1 MVSHS
6 RMGAGWTAPP
16 APPATPALP
25 APTLH
30 ARLAPRAQPGLPAA
44 AGRCLLPVAALLALA
59 LAGCASSAPHEG
71 TRSTRASATTAAAP
85 TAEGQA
91 RAALQQA
98 TTQVIATERAFAS
111 TMSQRN
117 FKGFL
122 SFLSPD
128 AIFFSGSSVE
138 RGPAQIAEQW
148 APYFQG
154 PRAPFSWRPDDVQ
167 VLSDGRLALSTGPL
181 LQGGHIVGRFNSV
194 WRLEAPGV
202 WRIIFDKGE
211 EVCSAP
217 PPTSNSNGEQ
227 FFERPSAPGN

>member
-6 RMGAGWTAPP
+6 LGRTALI
-16 APPATPALP
+16 AL
-25 APTLH
+25 
-30 ARLAPRAQPGLPAA
+30 
-44 AGRCLLPVAALLALA
+44 ALLALA
-59 LAGCASSAPHEG
+59 LGGCASPAPRAG
-71 TRSTRASATTAAAP
+71 TRSAGASGTPVAAP

-91 RAALQQA
+91 RVALQQA
-98 TTQVIATERAFAS
+98 TAQVIATERAFAS
-111 TMSQRN
+111 TLSQRN

-122 SFLSPD
+122 AFLSPD

-181 LQGGHIVGRFNSV
+181 LQGGRVVGRFNSV

-202 WRIIFDKGE
+202 WHIIFDKGE

-227 FFERPSAPGN
+227 FFQRGPSAPGQ

>member
-6 RMGAGWTAPP
+6 RAPARRPVPPIASLAGS
-16 APPATPALP
+16 
-25 APTLH
+25 
-30 ARLAPRAQPGLPAA
+30 
-44 AGRCLLPVAALLALA
+44 ALLAAVLLA
-59 LAGCASSAPHEG
+59 LTLGGCAAPAPRE
-71 TRSTRASATTAAAP
+71 TARPARASGTTGAAP

-98 TTQVIATERAFAS
+98 TAQVIATERAFAS
-111 TMSQRN
+111 TLSQRN
-117 FKGFL
+117 LRAFL
-122 SFLSPD
+122 TFLSPD

-181 LQGGHIVGRFNSV
+181 LQGGRIVGRFNSV

-202 WRIIFDKGE
+202 WHIIFDKGE

>member
-6 RMGAGWTAPP
+6 LGRTALI
-16 APPATPALP
+16 AL
-25 APTLH
+25 
-30 ARLAPRAQPGLPAA
+30 
-44 AGRCLLPVAALLALA
+44 ALLALA
-59 LAGCASSAPHEG
+59 LGGCASPAPRAG
-71 TRSTRASATTAAAP
+71 TRSAGASGTPVAAP

-91 RAALQQA
+91 RVALQQA
-98 TTQVIATERAFAS
+98 TAQVIATERAFAS
-111 TMSQRN
+111 TLSQRN

-122 SFLSPD
+122 AFLSPD

-154 PRAPFSWRPDDVQ
+154 PRAPFAWRPDDVQ

-181 LQGGHIVGRFNSV
+181 LQGGRVVGRFNSV

-202 WRIIFDKGE
+202 WHIIFDKGE

-227 FFERPSAPGN
+227 FFQRPSAPGQ

>member
-6 RMGAGWTAPP
+6 RAPAGRPVPP
-16 APPATPALP
+16 I
-25 APTLH
+25 
-30 ARLAPRAQPGLPAA
+30 APRAESA
-44 AGRCLLPVAALLALA
+44 LLGAALLAAALLTLA
-59 LAGCASSAPHEG
+59 LGGCAASAPRENA
-71 TRSTRASATTAAAP
+71 RPARASSPAAAAAP

-98 TTQVIATERAFAS
+98 TAQVIATERAFAS
-111 TMSQRN
+111 TLSQRN
-117 FKGFL
+117 LRAFL
-122 SFLSPD
+122 TFLSPD

-202 WRIIFDKGE
+202 WHIIFDKGE

-227 FFERPSAPGN
+227 FFERPSVPGN